1 MDNFTNPE
9 NNTQNT
15 TGGTYSY
22 DYMNNTTT
30 TGDMNAA
37 ATSAP
42 VYTAPQDTAPVYTAP
57 QDTAPVY
64 TAPQDTAPVYTAPQ
78 DTAPVYTAPQD
89 TAPVYTAP
97 QAGTFTGDTA
107 AWQANNQTQQNTYE
121 TQNAYGSPYAG
132 QYNSAANSYAAA
144 TPAPKKDKKGIA
156 LSIVALVLGILG
168 LICCCL
174 LGGWSMIISIPGV
187 VCGIIALVKKCA
199 GKGMAIAGVICSGLS
214 IVLAIVMIILSAI
227 GVSYLNDYMDDY
239 SYSYDFD
246 DYYDYY

>member
-15 TGGTYSY
+15 TGNTYSY

-30 TGDMNAA
+30 TSDMNVAA
-37 ATSAP
+37 N
-42 VYTAPQDTAPVYTAP
+42 TAPVYTAP

-78 DTAPVYTAPQD
+78 DTAPVYTASQ
-89 TAPVYTAP
+89 T
-97 QAGTFTGDTA
+97 GTFTGETA
-107 AWQANNQTQQNTYE
+107 AWQANNQTQQNTY

-132 QYNSAANSYAAA
+132 QYNTAASGYAAA
-144 TPAPKKDKKGIA
+144 PVSSPKKDNKGIA

-174 LGGWSMIISIPGV
+174 LGGWSLILAIPGV
-187 VCGIIALVKKCA
+187 VCGIIALVKKFA

-214 IVLAIVMIILSAI
+214 VVLAIVMIILSAI
-227 GVSYLNDYMDDY
+227 GVSYLNDYVDDY
-239 SYSYDFD
+239 SYSYDYD